1 MTTCESKVN
10 IGKKLLVPAIALL
23 LCSFAFVG
31 AGYAA
36 LTSSTLSNN
45 NSVGAD
51 VIVLT
56 FVDGSGNNIVSG
68 AFSSGYSYEVGVNS
82 VMNGDN
88 TTFEYTYGAFSDKKI
103 GGSTLKIDA
112 TESTVD
118 KVKITYEFTTN
129 LTGGGLPT
137 GMSVEVKMGS
147 STVHATNGHTQI
159 ITPEDVNTFNMEVL
173 LSSTA
178 QTSSTKPL
186 PFTYTLRIIAEP
198 ITTQP

>member
-45 NSVGAD
+45 NSVGTD
-51 VIVLT
+51 IIVLT
-56 FVDGSGNNIVSG
+56 FVDGSGNNIASG

-82 VMNGDN
+82 VMNGTN
-88 TTFEYTYGAFSDKKI
+88 TTFEYTYGAFSNEKI
-103 GGSTLKIDA
+103 GESTLKIDA
-112 TESTVD
+112 TESTVN

-159 ITPEDVNTFNMEVL
+159 ITPEDVNTFDMEVL

-186 PFTYTLRIIAEP
+186 PFTYTLKIIAEP